1 MTVTL
6 RPFQADLKREI
17 YARWQRGVR
26 NVLAVSP
33 TGSGKTVLFSDI
45 LHSAPGA
52 SVAIAH
58 RQELVSQISL
68 ALARNG
74 VRHRIIGPKAVARNC
89 SAIHVG
95 ELRRTYVDPTA
106 RCAVAGVDT
115 LIRMD
120 GKDPW
125 FAQVGLWVC
134 DEAKHLLTDNKWGQ
148 ATRMFPNAY
157 GLGVDAT
164 PCRADGYG
172 LGRHADGLMDEMI
185 VGPSMRDLIEQG
197 FLTEYRIFAPPSDID
212 MRQVTISAGGDYS
225 PPKLAA
231 AVHGSH
237 IVGDV
242 VAHYLRIAPG
252 KLGVTFAVD
261 VAAASEQAAAF
272 RQAGVPSEVVSAKT
286 PDALRV
292 NILRRFAAGEIKQL
306 CNCDLFGEG
315 FDLPAIEVVS
325 MARPTASFSLYAQQF
340 GRSMRIM
347 DGKDC
352 ISRGSL
358 ILTDLGE
365 VPIENITLDHKV
377 WDGVNYV
384 KHGGAVCKGVR
395 DVIQYC
401 GVEATPDHKVMT
413 NDGWQTIKYAA
424 DRRLRLANTG
434 VGGKAV
440 RFVDNNIESNAWCN
454 VESEGTSYMRKL
466 RIRSYESLSQYAE
479 ATRNRSVPAMQS
491 ASKIASSKMVVS
503 TMPIAIQPMQQSKL
517 NRISKLRSARNSVQF
532 RNNMARGRMDSGQHW
547 NLKRSKFADRS
558 NRQQR
563 ALRAGEFAMGTPG
576 YKCEQLPIKSGW
588 PRKVHS
594 LPQKISRN
602 TVRRSDFNKIDFNFK
617 RGRNNRQVA
626 PVFMQTEREVWDI
639 YNAGPLQRFTANG
652 RLVHNCAIVIDHVG
666 NVHRHGLPDAPRI
679 WTLDR
684 RERRSR
690 STPDDVVKVRTCP
703 ECTGTYE
710 RVLGLTCPFCGH
722 TVEPVGRSGPDMV
735 DGDLSEMTPEALAL
749 LRGEIDKAPTFPYG
763 AAPEVI
769 GAIKKRHRE
778 KAEAQAALREA
789 MAKWGG
795 IRTAAG
801 DDIATAQRR
810 FYISY
815 GIDVATAQTLGR
827 SEAEE
832 LRGRIGL

>member
-6 RPFQADLKREI
+6 RPFQAELKREI

-74 VRHRIIGPKAVARNC
+74 VRHRIIGPKAVARAC

-125 FAQVGLWVC
+125 FAQVGLWVS
-134 DEAKHLLTDNKWGQ
+134 DESHHLLTDNKWGQ

-157 GLGVDAT
+157 GLGVTAT
-164 PCRADGYG
+164 PCRADGRG

-185 VGPSMRDLIEQG
+185 VGPSMRDLINDG

-212 MRQVTISAGGDYS
+212 MSQVTISAGGDYS
-225 PPKLAA
+225 PPKLAS

-261 VAAASEQAAAF
+261 VAAAAEQAAAF

-347 DGKDC
+347 EGK
-352 ISRGSL
+352 
-358 ILTDLGE
+358 T
-365 VPIENITLDHKV
+365 H
-377 WDGVNYV
+377 
-384 KHGGAVCKGVR
+384 
-395 DVIQYC
+395 
-401 GVEATPDHKVMT
+401 
-413 NDGWQTIKYAA
+413 
-424 DRRLRLANTG
+424 
-434 VGGKAV
+434 
-440 RFVDNNIESNAWCN
+440 
-454 VESEGTSYMRKL
+454 
-466 RIRSYESLSQYAE
+466 
-479 ATRNRSVPAMQS
+479 
-491 ASKIASSKMVVS
+491 
-503 TMPIAIQPMQQSKL
+503 
-517 NRISKLRSARNSVQF
+517 
-532 RNNMARGRMDSGQHW
+532 
-547 NLKRSKFADRS
+547 
-558 NRQQR
+558 
-563 ALRAGEFAMGTPG
+563 
-576 YKCEQLPIKSGW
+576 
-588 PRKVHS
+588 
-594 LPQKISRN
+594 
-602 TVRRSDFNKIDFNFK
+602 
-617 RGRNNRQVA
+617 
-626 PVFMQTEREVWDI
+626 
-639 YNAGPLQRFTANG
+639 
-652 RLVHNCAIVIDHVG
+652 AIVIDHVG
-666 NVHRHGLPDAPRI
+666 NVHRHGLPDAPRV

-690 STPDDVVKVRTCP
+690 GTPDDVVKVRTCP

-710 RVLGLTCPFCGH
+710 RVLGLTCPFCNH
-722 TVEPVGRSGPDMV
+722 TIEPVGRSGPDMV
-735 DGDLSEMTPEALAL
+735 DGDLSEMTPEALAR
-749 LRGEIDKAPTFPYG
+749 LRGEIDRDPMFPYG

-778 KAEAQAALREA
+778 KAEAQTALREA
-789 MAKWGG
+789 MARWGG

-810 FYISY
+810 FYITY
-815 GIDVATAQTLGR
+815 GIDVATAQTLNR
-827 SEAEE
+827 AEADE